1 MWVSRYLENI
11 LKSTQDKYQIL
22 ILFSPGLAYIIRE
35 CQCDLIWALF
45 SMTLNYQPIKI
56 IFYVK
61 NYYVRDWQCHLQQAI
76 KSQYQLGPR
85 PSTDKILQLHVTS
98 SVCLHHLFNIFLS
111 I

>member
-1 MWVSRYLENI
+1 MWVSRYLDNI

-45 SMTLNYQPIKI
+45 SMTLNYQ
-56 IFYVK
+56 
-61 NYYVRDWQCHLQQAI
+61 CHLQQAI

-85 PSTDKILQLHVTS
+85 PVQTKYYNFT
-98 SVCLHHLFNIFLS
+98 
-111 I
+111 

>member
-11 LKSTQDKYQIL
+11 LKSTQDKYQIF

-35 CQCDLIWALF
+35 CQCDLIWALY
-45 SMTLNYQPIKI
+45 SMTLNYQPIQI

-61 NYYVRDWQCHLQQAI
+61 KYYVRDWQCHLQQAI

-85 PSTDKILQLHVTS
+85 PSTYKILQLHVTS
-98 SVCLHHLFNIFLS
+98 SVCLHHLFNIF
-111 I
+111 

>member
-35 CQCDLIWALF
+35 CQCDLIWVVF
-45 SMTLNYQPIKI
+45 SMTLNCKPIKI

-61 NYYVRDWQCHLQQAI
+61 KLLRKGLAVSFAAIQQQAI
-76 KSQYQLGPR
+76 KSQ
-85 PSTDKILQLHVTS
+85 
-98 SVCLHHLFNIFLS
+98 
-111 I
+111 